1 MNIQSSLPPVSNE
14 HYMDDRYQCDLLIDA
29 KLQCFAGHF
38 PGEPIVPGVVQ
49 VGWAL
54 HFASRLGLDSQH
66 FAGVPRAKFS
76 AIITP
81 DTLLRLNLTRRQMDL
96 DFRFDST
103 GQVYSSGT
111 IHYAG

>member
-1 MNIQSSLPPVSNE
+1 MNLQSSAPRASKE
-14 HYMDDRYQCDLLIDA
+14 HYADNCYQCDLLIDA
-29 KLQCFAGHF
+29 RLQCFAGHF

-54 HFASRLGLDSQH
+54 HFASRLGLDSRY

-76 AIITP
+76 AVITP
-81 DTLLRLNLTRRQMDL
+81 DTLLRLKLTRRQMDL
-96 DFRFDST
+96 DFCFESA
-103 GQVYSSGT
+103 GQVHSSGT